1 MLSPG
6 EQIIHVVAQSYSVD
20 GDTST
25 TNPVGRIGKC
35 LEGDFN
41 LITGNVTHIQNIYH
55 SVRLAGYSVK
65 ELVLEPIAS
74 AEAVINET
82 EKDAGICLVDIGGGT
97 TDIAIFKDGILRHTA
112 VVPLAGNVITEDIKE
127 GCAIIKTQAEALKI
141 NFGRGLE
148 SDNSQNEII
157 SIPGF
162 RGRESRE
169 ISVQTL
175 ANIIKARVKMILD
188 QVQYEIHSTD
198 YDKRLIAGIVLT
210 GGGAKI
216 KDIVQL
222 TEFITGLDARI
233 GISNEQLSGTIT
245 DEMKHPMHATGIGL
259 VLKGFESI
267 DKENLLNGKT
277 DRTDEPIAEKDVV
290 EEETN
295 ETDEVSEVEKNK
307 TSFLDSIVNFFR
319 SITSE
324 KND

>member
-1 MLSPG
+1 M
-6 EQIIHVVAQSYSVD
+6 
-20 GDTST
+20 
-25 TNPVGRIGKC
+25 
-35 LEGDFN
+35 
-41 LITGNVTHIQNIYH
+41 
-55 SVRLAGYSVK
+55 
-65 ELVLEPIAS
+65 
-74 AEAVINET
+74 
-82 EKDAGICLVDIGGGT
+82 
-97 TDIAIFKDGILRHTA
+97 
-112 VVPLAGNVITEDIKE
+112 
-127 GCAIIKTQAEALKI
+127 
-141 NFGRGLE
+141 
-148 SDNSQNEII
+148 
-157 SIPGF
+157 
-162 RGRESRE
+162 
-169 ISVQTL
+169 
-175 ANIIKARVKMILD
+175 
-188 QVQYEIHSTD
+188 
-198 YDKRLIAGIVLT
+198 DKRKVTINIKNKRATFDYVISDTYTAGIVLT